1 MPFYIPLSIIGLW
14 LIYGI
19 IIKLTKKR
27 KYDFTFLVA
36 FVFLLGFGFFVLNKD
51 FESYTYTLF
60 TYATIAL
67 FAFWL
72 IIDNSIL
79 LFKKNVS
86 EFDFHDLERE
96 LEHVSDSS
104 ELVRQRF
111 ISTIELFSDGISF
124 RDGDVIFGT
133 DRYKELM
140 GLKSNEFTYEVFQ
153 NMMEKD
159 DLVQYKMKVDK
170 LSKKYPM
177 YSIKYRIKNGNKNLW
192 IIERGKMIIIDKKPS
207 YISVIKPIDLKL
219 YPETDVDV
227 LNNLPDYKKMYQEMQ
242 DLSRS
247 KKPYNLVLIQLTNI
261 PTINEKYGRDYGD
274 LMMGEY
280 LSKLRFK
287 FIKDNKSL
295 FRISGLK
302 FGLIVKDKNKFDL
315 LDRAL
320 VGTGELLNLRMS
332 FGGITQTIFPNL
344 GISESPYEGKNSD
357 IVYKEASEALMLTLK
372 ENFNQSFCFYD
383 RK

>member
-177 YSIKYRIKNGNKNLW
+177 YSIKYRIKNGDKNLW